1 MLKDIIE
8 SYLELGVSL
17 KSIADRSGV
26 HYTTLSKWLN
36 GTRELNEKNSAQ
48 VEVALREIASE
59 LVKIWSD

>member
-48 VEVALREIASE
+48 VEAALREIASE
-59 LVKIWSD
+59 LMKIWSD

>member
-36 GTRELNEKNSAQ
+36 GTRELNEKNSVQ

>member
-1 MLKDIIE
+1 MLEDIIE

>member
-8 SYLELGVSL
+8 SYLKLGVSL

>member
-36 GTRELNEKNSAQ
+36 GTRELNEKKSAQ

>member
-36 GTRELNEKNSAQ
+36 GTRELNKKNSAQ
-48 VEVALREIASE
+48 VEAALREIASE

>member
-17 KSIADRSGV
+17 KSIADRSDV

-48 VEVALREIASE
+48 VEAALREIASE
-59 LVKIWSD
+59 LMKIWSD

>member
-48 VEVALREIASE
+48 VEAALREIASE